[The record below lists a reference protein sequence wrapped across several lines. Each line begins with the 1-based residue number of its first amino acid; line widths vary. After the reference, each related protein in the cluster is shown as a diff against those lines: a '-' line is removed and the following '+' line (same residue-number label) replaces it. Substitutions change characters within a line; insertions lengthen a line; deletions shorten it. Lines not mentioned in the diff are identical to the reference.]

1 MERSRVG
8 ACLPDHERER
18 ALPEPESVGTA
29 SEKGRQGVKEECGVV
44 KPGRVLKLELRFI
57 ELHRS
62 SLVSVE
68 CADVE
73 TVTVECAAGLAWI
86 HKHRVRGYQ
95 VE

>member
-1 MERSRVG
+1 MSPRV
-8 ACLPDHERER
+8 L
-18 ALPEPESVGTA
+18 EPQE
-29 SEKGRQGVKEECGVV
+29 GRQGVKEECELACGVC
-44 KPGRVLKLELRFI
+44 KTCRVLKLELRFI

-73 TVTVECAAGLAWI
+73 TVTVECAAGVAWI

>member
-1 MERSRVG
+1 MHVFQTTRGRG
-8 ACLPDHERER
+8 R
-18 ALPEPESVGTA
+18 EPESGTA
-29 SEKGRQGVKEECGVV
+29 SEKGRQGVKEECELDYN
-44 KPGRVLKLELRFI
+44 PSRVETELRFI

>member
-1 MERSRVG
+1 
-8 ACLPDHERER
+8 
-18 ALPEPESVGTA
+18 
-29 SEKGRQGVKEECGVV
+29 VKEECELVC
-44 KPGRVLKLELRFI
+44 LLELRFI

>member
-1 MERSRVG
+1 MNLHVG
-8 ACLPDHERER
+8 F
-18 ALPEPESVGTA
+18 
-29 SEKGRQGVKEECGVV
+29 V

-73 TVTVECAAGLAWI
+73 TVTVECAAGVAWI

>member
-1 MERSRVG
+1 VHVFQTTRGRG
-8 ACLPDHERER
+8 R
-18 ALPEPESVGTA
+18 EPESGTA
-29 SEKGRQGVKEECGVV
+29 SEKGRQGLKEECELVFC
-44 KPGRVLKLELRFI
+44 LLELRFI

-73 TVTVECAAGLAWI
+73 TVTVECAADLAWI

>member
-1 MERSRVG
+1 MNLEG
-8 ACLPDHERER
+8 
-18 ALPEPESVGTA
+18 
-29 SEKGRQGVKEECGVV
+29 
-44 KPGRVLKLELRFI
+44 KPGRVLTELRFI